1 MARLRERVVL
11 RGLEGRLEDV
21 EEELCAAATEEVLY
35 PSVKAALASLYADI
49 GDTARCRDAF
59 ESLAGQ
65 AFAGIP
71 FDDVWMYTLGVL
83 GHACSFLE
91 DRERAA
97 VLYERLEPYGHRNL
111 VAPIEA
117 SLGSAA
123 WPLGRL
129 AATLGEVELAVGWF
143 QRAVAANERMGAL
156 PWAAHA
162 RLDHARL
169 LLSTG
174 AHTSAEPLLEAAS
187 DAYRALG
194 MDAWVARCDLATAT
208 A

>member
-1 MARLRERVVL
+1 M
-11 RGLEGRLEDV
+11 
-21 EEELCAAATEEVLY
+21 
-35 PSVKAALASLYADI
+35 LA
-49 GDTARCRDAF
+49 
-59 ESLAGQ
+59 
-65 AFAGIP
+65 
-71 FDDVWMYTLGVL
+71 
-83 GHACSFLE
+83 HACSFLE

-97 VLYERLEPYGHRNL
+97 ILYERLAPYAHRNL

-129 AATLGEVELAVGWF
+129 AATLGEVEVAAGWF
-143 QRAVAANERMGAL
+143 ERAAAANERARAL

-169 LLSTG
+169 LVGTG
-174 AHTSAEPLLEAAS
+174 DQESAEPLLQAAS
-187 DAYRALG
+187 DTYRALG
-194 MDAWVARCDLATAT
+194 MDAWVARCNVATTT